1 MKLAFE
7 VILQT
12 SKTQLDVFMGYSSL
26 RATSATT
33 QMARDAQ
40 KDSEVMKTI
49 TVVTMIYLPAT
60 FVATVMSMGIFEFY
74 FPDGS
79 ASQIVVAGLKVSP
92 MAWLYAAITVPLTA
106 ITLALA
112 YAWTTYSKR
121 KFVRQSGKVVHQ
133 TLRQQEE
140 GTDIQRYPYF
150 KNE

>member
-1 MKLAFE
+1 
-7 VILQT
+7 
-12 SKTQLDVFMGYSSL
+12 
-26 RATSATT
+26 
-33 QMARDAQ
+33 
-40 KDSEVMKTI
+40 
-49 TVVTMIYLPAT
+49 
-60 FVATVMSMGIFEFY
+60 MSMGIFEFY

-121 KFVRQSGKVVHQ
+121 KYVRLSGKVVHQ